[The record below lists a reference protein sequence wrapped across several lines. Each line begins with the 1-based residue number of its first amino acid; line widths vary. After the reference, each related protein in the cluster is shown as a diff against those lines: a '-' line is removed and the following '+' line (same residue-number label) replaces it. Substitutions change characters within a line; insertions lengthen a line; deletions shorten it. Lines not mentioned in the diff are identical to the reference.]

1 MNRGQMSVTDQV
13 NVQFHVQQQQIDLH
27 LKKKIDKV
35 KLLMIMLVKN
45 SHYFFNSR
53 KYLGLVLL

>member
-27 LKKKIDKV
+27 LKKIYKV

-53 KYLGLVLL
+53 RYLGLVLL